1 MVRTTS
7 GAYGIAMRVRSLMCG
22 TALLMAC
29 GDGSSGGSGGST
41 GSEGGP
47 ASSAGPVPT
56 TGATGDPN
64 AASTSGAGETSG
76 ATTDS
81 VTGDASESTGAPPL
95 PFECGAFTPGDDLT
109 VCTATYLGGPGSDAP
124 GGVDVGP
131 DGAVL
136 VGGGFPGHGFGA
148 RDPDGDGVVLRL
160 TADGRGVLAT
170 RRFPAAVRSLA
181 VAWPG
186 GQVAVATADS
196 VALLPADLGPPL
208 WTAAVDGST
217 QVAIG
222 SDGTVA
228 ALHGKRIVVF
238 DAQGGS
244 LADFEVAGTQV
255 ADLAVHG
262 DSQSV
267 LATGYRQSDEGA
279 CQQYKSTFIR
289 SYQYAGALKWTDYD
303 WDGTE
308 VDDTEDC
315 ADSEG
320 KGLAIGRDG
329 KLYYAAKSDGGN
341 TVHRKSPTDLEVEVS
356 NVSFDP
362 YNTGYGFKG
371 ANALGY
377 YARFDAATGEH
388 LGGQFLLARKAT
400 GDEDPAAAEA
410 NAAVPEQATALA
422 DGTMVIVGSSAYL
435 LANHDK
441 QSVGGV
447 KVGAYTA
454 YEPFVLMI
462 APDFSQRLVWTAFT
476 VSGPGFARA
485 VGVGDHSAAL
495 LFGQSTDD
503 SAKGPLVT
511 VDALQPAPGGD
522 AEVHLTVLP
531 TP

>member
-1 MVRTTS
+1 MHVRQIVI
-7 GAYGIAMRVRSLMCG
+7 GL
-22 TALLMAC
+22 ALIGAC
-29 GDGSSGGSGGST
+29 GGSDGTSSEGSGGLSTGTSEVATGSASAVPTTDGTSAASVTSDGTSAPATT
-41 GSEGGP
+41 GSEGSSGET
-47 ASSAGPVPT
+47 SAGP
-56 TGATGDPN
+56 
-64 AASTSGAGETSG
+64 
-76 ATTDS
+76 
-81 VTGDASESTGAPPL
+81 PPL

-109 VCTATYLGGPGSDAP
+109 VCTATYLGGPGGDTP
-124 GGVDVGP
+124 GGVDVAP

-136 VGGGFPGHGFGA
+136 VGGGFPGHAFGE
-148 RDPDGDGVVLRL
+148 RGSDGEGVVLRM
-160 TADGRGVLAT
+160 TADGRGVVTAQ
-170 RRFPAAVRSLA
+170 RFTGAVRSLE

-196 VALLPADLGPPL
+196 VVLLPAELGAPL
-208 WTAAVDGST
+208 WTAALAGSSR
-217 QVAIG
+217 VSVG

-228 ALHGKRIVVF
+228 ALHGKQIAVF
-238 DAQGGS
+238 DPLGAP
-244 LADFEVAGTQV
+244 LADFAVAGTQV
-255 ADLAVHG
+255 GDLAVHAE
-262 DSQSV
+262 SQSV

-289 SYQYAGALKWTDYD
+289 SYAYDGTLKWTDYD

-329 KLYYAAKSDGGN
+329 QLYYAAKSDGGN
-341 TVHRKSPTDLEVEVS
+341 TVHRKQPRDLQVEVD

-377 YARFDAATGEH
+377 YARLDPATGDH
-388 LGGQFLLARKAT
+388 LGGQFVLARKAT

-435 LANHDK
+435 LAGHDK

-447 KVGAYTA
+447 KVGGYTA
-454 YEPFVLMI
+454 YEPFVLI
-462 APDFSQRLVWTAFT
+462 VASDFSQRLAWTAFT
-476 VSGPGFARA
+476 ASGPGFARA
-485 VGVGDHSAAL
+485 VGVGSQSAAL

-503 SAKGPLVT
+503 SAKGPLIT
-511 VDALQPAPGGD
+511 VDPLQPAPGGD
-522 AEVHLTVLP
+522 AEVYLAVLP

>member
-1 MVRTTS
+1 MHVRQTVV
-7 GAYGIAMRVRSLMCG
+7 GL
-22 TALLMAC
+22 ALIGAC
-29 GDGSSGGSGGST
+29 GSDSASSEGSGLST
-41 GSEGGP
+41 GTSEGAT
-47 ASSAGPVPT
+47 ASASAVPT
-56 TGATGDPN
+56 TDGTS
-64 AASTSGAGETSG
+64 AASVTAGPTDG
-76 ATTDS
+76 TTAPATTDS
-81 VTGDASESTGAPPL
+81 EGSSSETSAGPPL

-109 VCTATYLGGPGSDAP
+109 VCTATYLGGPGGDTP
-124 GGVDVGP
+124 GGVDVAP

-136 VGGGFPGHGFGA
+136 VGGEFPGHTFAGRGS
-148 RDPDGDGVVLRL
+148 DGDGVVLRM
-160 TADGRGVLAT
+160 TADGRGVTSAQ
-170 RRFPAAVRSLA
+170 RFTSAVRSLE

-196 VALLPADLGPPL
+196 VVLLPAELGAPL
-208 WTAAVDGST
+208 WTAALAGSSR
-217 QVAIG
+217 VSVG

-228 ALHGKRIVVF
+228 ALHGKQIAVF
-238 DAQGGS
+238 DPLGAP
-244 LADFEVAGTQV
+244 LADFAVAGTQV
-255 ADLAVHG
+255 ADLAVHAE
-262 DSQSV
+262 SQSV

-289 SYQYAGALKWTDYD
+289 SYAYNGTLKWTDYD

-329 KLYYAAKSDGGN
+329 QLYYAAKSDGGN
-341 TVHRKSPTDLEVEVS
+341 TVHRKQPRDLQLEVD

-377 YARFDAATGEH
+377 YARIDPSTGDH
-388 LGGQFLLARKAT
+388 LGGQFVLARKAT

-435 LANHDK
+435 LAGHDK

-447 KVGAYTA
+447 KVGGYTA
-454 YEPFVLMI
+454 YEPFVLI
-462 APDFSQRLVWTAFT
+462 VASDFSQRLAWTAFT
-476 VSGPGFARA
+476 ASGPGFARA
-485 VGVGDHSAAL
+485 VGVGSQSAAL

-503 SAKGPLVT
+503 SAKGPLIT

-522 AEVHLTVLP
+522 AEVYLAVLP

>member
-1 MVRTTS
+1 MHMRRMMV
-7 GAYGIAMRVRSLMCG
+7 G

-29 GDGSSGGSGGST
+29 GGSDGADGGGSVSSGVGS
-41 GSEGGP
+41 
-47 ASSAGPVPT
+47 ASAAPT
-56 TGATGDPN
+56 TGGTGDAN
-64 AASTSGAGETSG
+64 VTVTGGTSDASDETG
-76 ATTDS
+76 TATTDS
-81 VTGDASESTGAPPL
+81 ESSSGGETTGSPPL
-95 PFECGAFTPGDDLT
+95 PFECGGFTPGDDLT
-109 VCTATYLGGPGSDAP
+109 VCTATYLGGPGGDAP

-136 VGGGFPGHGFGA
+136 VGGGFPGHAFGE
-148 RDPDGDGVVLRL
+148 RGTDGDGVVLRL
-160 TADGRGVLAT
+160 TADGRQVVAA
-170 RRFPAAVRSLA
+170 RRFPAAVRGLE

-196 VALLPADLGPPL
+196 VALLPAELGAPL
-208 WTAAVDGST
+208 WTAPVDGASR
-217 QVAIG
+217 VSVG

-228 ALHGKRIVVF
+228 ALHGKQIAVF
-238 DAQGGS
+238 DAQGAPLG
-244 LADFEVAGTQV
+244 DFSVAGTQV
-255 ADLAVHG
+255 AALAVHG
-262 DSQSV
+262 ASHSV

-289 SYQYAGALKWTDYD
+289 SYEYDGTLKWTDYD
-303 WDGTE
+303 WDGAE

-341 TVHRKSPTDLEVEVS
+341 TVHRKLPTDLTVEVD

-377 YARFDAATGEH
+377 YARLDPATGEH
-388 LGGQFLLARKAT
+388 LGGQFLLARKAN
-400 GDEDPAAAEA
+400 GNEDPAAAEA

-454 YEPFVLMI
+454 YEPFVLMV
-462 APDFSQRLVWTAFT
+462 APDFSQRLAWTAFT

-485 VGVGDHSAAL
+485 VGVGDKSAAL
-495 LFGQSTDD
+495 LFGQSSDD
-503 SAKGPLVT
+503 SAKGPLIT

>member
-1 MVRTTS
+1 MNTRRTVIGVVLFAACGGAEETS
-7 GAYGIAMRVRSLMCG
+7 GASS
-22 TALLMAC
+22 
-29 GDGSSGGSGGST
+29 SSGSGSDSGEATSGT
-41 GSEGGP
+41 GS
-47 ASSAGPVPT
+47 ASAVPT
-56 TGATGDPN
+56 TGGSSEATVTGGPTD
-64 AASTSGAGETSG
+64 ASETG
-76 ATTDS
+76 PATTD
-81 VTGDASESTGAPPL
+81 DASSSGETTDGPPPL
-95 PFECGAFTPGDDLT
+95 PLECGVFTPGDDLQ
-109 VCTATYLGGPGSDAP
+109 VCTATYLGGPGGDAP
-124 GGVDVGP
+124 GGVDVAP

-136 VGGGFPGHGFGA
+136 VGGGFPGHAFGD
-148 RDPDGDGVVLRL
+148 RGTEGDGVVLRL
-160 TADGRGVLAT
+160 AADGRAVLASQ
-170 RRFPAAVRSLA
+170 RFAGAVRGLE

-186 GQVAVATADS
+186 GQVAIATNDS
-196 VALLPADLGPPL
+196 VALLPAELGAPL
-208 WTAAVDGST
+208 WTAAVSGSKR
-217 QVAIG
+217 VSVG

-228 ALHGKRIVVF
+228 ALHDKQIVVF
-238 DAQGGS
+238 DPQGAQLG
-244 LADFEVAGTQV
+244 DFSVSGTTID
-255 ADLAVHG
+255 DLAVHAESG
-262 DSQSV
+262 SV

-279 CQQYKSTFIR
+279 CQQYKSTFVR
-289 SYQYAGALKWTDYD
+289 SYAYDGTLKWTNYD

-329 KLYYAAKSDGGN
+329 KLYYAGKSDGGN
-341 TVHRKSPTDLEVEVS
+341 TVHRKQPRDLQVEVE

-377 YARFDAATGEH
+377 YARFDPATGEH

-447 KVGAYTA
+447 KVGSYTA
-454 YEPFVLMI
+454 YEPFVLI
-462 APDFSQRLVWTAFT
+462 VAPDFSQRLAWTAFT
-476 VSGPGFARA
+476 ASGPGYARA
-485 VGVGDHSAAL
+485 VGVGSQSAAL
-495 LFGQSTDD
+495 LFGQSKDD
-503 SAKGPLVT
+503 TAKGPLIT
-511 VDALQPAPGGD
+511 VEALQAAPGGD
-522 AEVHLTVLP
+522 SEVYLAVLP